1 MNYRILLALSLIL
14 PATAA
19 LAADGTFDRTLNLT
33 GAATLSISTG
43 SGYVHVYPGPDNRV
57 HIVGHV
63 HGNAGGWF
71 DSDADINDRVKQIV
85 AAPPIV
91 QSGNTI
97 TVGRDHAD
105 SDLFKNIAIDYDV
118 TTPRSTT
125 LKAGTGSG
133 GIEIGGIDQGAV
145 TANTGSGSIHVDNIA
160 GNAHLGTGSG
170 GIKATNVHGAA
181 TLETGSGNIDLALTA
196 PGDVKAQAGSGS
208 VHIDGVNGA
217 LRAGSGSG
225 SLEVQGNP
233 TAEWRLESGSGSI
246 RLHLPSDAHFNLN
259 AESGSGGI
267 HTGMPIVMQGSLNN
281 HHVTGSVNG
290 GGPTVRASTGSGSI
304 TLN

>member
-1 MNYRILLALSLIL
+1 MNYRILFALVLAV
-14 PATAA
+14 PTASA
-19 LAADGTFDRTLNLT
+19 LAADGNFDRTLNLS

-43 SGYVHVYPGPDNRV
+43 SGYVHVYPGPDNQV
-57 HIVGHV
+57 HITGHV

-71 DSDADINDRVKQIV
+71 GSDGDINRRVQQIV
-85 AAPPIV
+85 ASPPIV

-97 TVGRDHAD
+97 SVGRDHAD
-105 SDLFKNIAIDYDV
+105 PGLFRNISIDYDV
-118 TTPRSTT
+118 TTPRTT
-125 LKAGTGSG
+125 ALKAGTGSG
-133 GIEIGGIDQGAV
+133 NIEIGGIDQGSV
-145 TANTGSGSIHVDNIA
+145 TANTGSGSIRADNIA

-181 TLETGSGNIDLALTA
+181 TLETGSGNLELSLTA

-225 SLEVQGNP
+225 SIEIQGNP
-233 TAEWRLESGSGSI
+233 AAEWRLESGSGNI
-246 RLHLPSDAHFNLN
+246 RLRLVPDAHFSLN
-259 AESGSGGI
+259 AETGSGSI

-290 GGPTVRASTGSGSI
+290 GGPTLRATTGSGSI
-304 TLN
+304 TLD